1 MDIRYKDEVVIV
13 FMQNNVTFAT
23 FVLVKRNICIIIQN
37 NVREFNYTSIKK
49 ENISYDAFYIFWR
62 RNRVLKIKIV

>member
-37 NVREFNYTSIKK
+37 NVREFKY
-49 ENISYDAFYIFWR
+49 
-62 RNRVLKIKIV
+62 

>member
-37 NVREFNYTSIKK
+37 NVREFNYTIIKK
-49 ENISYDAFYIFWR
+49 ENISYDAFYNF
-62 RNRVLKIKIV
+62 

>member
-23 FVLVKRNICIIIQN
+23 SVLVK
-37 NVREFNYTSIKK
+37 
-49 ENISYDAFYIFWR
+49 
-62 RNRVLKIKIV
+62 LKYLRYNSK